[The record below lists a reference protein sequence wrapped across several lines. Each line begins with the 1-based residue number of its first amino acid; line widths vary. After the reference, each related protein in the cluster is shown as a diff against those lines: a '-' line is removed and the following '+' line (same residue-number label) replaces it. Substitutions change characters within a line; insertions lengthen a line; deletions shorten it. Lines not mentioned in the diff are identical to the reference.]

1 MTPFTCNEKEQK
13 MRKSILLF
21 VVLAALSPCFADVIS
36 DSLLK
41 KIEVGEIKLQFHSGD
56 ADCRDRFFSQFA
68 MTPFVE
74 QFFDLSTGSW
84 YATRIQYQKQIM
96 RKARDQG
103 FDTSSLARCFEKIPA
118 KPMDE
123 IAQIPIA
130 AYCATQ
136 DQEKIW
142 VILFVWEYAT
152 NLNGK
157 PLTTGHIKGWAFSAK
172 NRKQLCF
179 MSCM

>member
-1 MTPFTCNEKEQK
+1 MRRLLPFF
-13 MRKSILLF
+13 LL
-21 VVLAALSPCFADVIS
+21 LAPFFPCFADVVS

-41 KIEVGEIKLQFHSGD
+41 KTEVKEIKLQFYSGD
-56 ADCRDRFFSQFA
+56 ADCRERFYNQFA
-68 MTPFVE
+68 LTPFVE

-84 YATRIQYQKQIM
+84 YATRIQYQKEIM
-96 RKARDQG
+96 RKARENG
-103 FDTSSLARCFEKIPA
+103 FDTASLAGCFNKIPA

-136 DQEKIW
+136 DKEKVW
-142 VILFVWEYAT
+142 VILCVWEYAT
-152 NLNGK
+152 TLNGK

-172 NRKQLCF
+172 SRKQLCF

>member
-1 MTPFTCNEKEQK
+1 

-21 VVLAALSPCFADVIS
+21 IVIATISQCFADVTS

-41 KIEVGEIKLQFHSGD
+41 KVEVREIKLQFYSGD
-56 ADCRDRFFSQFA
+56 KDCRERFYAQFA

-84 YATRIQYQKQIM
+84 YATRIVYQKEIM
-96 RKARDQG
+96 RKAREKG
-103 FDTSSLARCFEKIPA
+103 FDTTSLARCFGKIPA
-118 KPMDE
+118 RPMDE

-142 VILFVWEYAT
+142 VILCVWEYAST
-152 NLNGK
+152 LNGK

-172 NRKQLCF
+172 NQKQLCF

>member
-1 MTPFTCNEKEQK
+1 MSPIIRLEREQK

-21 VVLAALSPCFADVIS
+21 AVCAGILPCFADVIS
-36 DSLLK
+36 DSLLNK
-41 KIEVGEIKLQFHSGD
+41 VEVREIKLQFYTGD
-56 ADCRDRFFSQFA
+56 ADSREHFYNQFA

-96 RKARDQG
+96 RKAREQG
-103 FDTSSLARCFEKIPA
+103 LDTASLAKCFQKIPA

-136 DQEKIW
+136 DKEKIW
-142 VILFVWEYAT
+142 VILCVWEYAT
-152 NLNGK
+152 MLNGK

-172 NRKQLCF
+172 NQKQLCF